1 MEYEG
6 AVVEPERVGQAAPQ
20 RVFFTFLKELDL

>member
-6 AVVEPERVGQAAPQ
+6 AVAEPERVGQAAPPESIFY
-20 RVFFTFLKELDL
+20 FFEKLDL